1 MVFDAAAKSAGQS
14 LNSRFSNKP
23 DLVNS
28 LVGVLLRFHKHK
40 MYYLEVPQKGSLGSK
55 GILY

>member
-1 MVFDAAAKSAGQS
+1 MVFDAAAKSAG